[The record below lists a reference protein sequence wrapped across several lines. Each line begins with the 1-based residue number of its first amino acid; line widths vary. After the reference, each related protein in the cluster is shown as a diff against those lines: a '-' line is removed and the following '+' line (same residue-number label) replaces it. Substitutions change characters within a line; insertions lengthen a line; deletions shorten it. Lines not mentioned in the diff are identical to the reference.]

1 MTGGARA
8 GGRVGGAWQS
18 GRVPSATRARAGARP
33 SGNVRSWDEP
43 TLAPVVL
50 VRGPEELLRER
61 AVDSLVAL
69 ARQQDP
75 ETEKVVLDGPLYGPG
90 QLQVAASPSLFGEA
104 KIVVITAA
112 DAGTDELY
120 ADVLDHVASPD
131 PETTVVVVHGSG
143 QRGKKMLDAIVASGA
158 PILQCDEIKRD
169 ADKAEFVS
177 RELREA
183 RRRAEPEAVR
193 ALIDALGN
201 DLRELASAVS
211 QLLADTSGT
220 ITVGIVDRYYGGRV
234 EATGF
239 KVADAAVAGD
249 AGGAVAL
256 LRHALATGADPVPLV
271 AALAMRLRTLAKVAA
286 LRGGSVTA
294 RELGLQDWQVRNA
307 QKDLQ
312 RWTPEGLAGAITA
325 VAQADAEVKG
335 AGRDPV
341 YAVERAVL
349 TIARSVRPS
358 GRR

>member
-1 MTGGARA
+1 MPPA
-8 GGRVGGAWQS
+8 S
-18 GRVPSATRARAGARP
+18 RARARSGARP
-33 SGNVRSWDEP
+33 PAGNVRSWDEP

-61 AVDSLVAL
+61 AVDGLVAL
-69 ARQQDP
+69 ARERDP
-75 ETEKVVLDGPLYGPG
+75 QTEKVVLDGAAYGVG

-104 KIVVITAA
+104 KVVVITAA
-112 DAGTDELY
+112 DAGADDLY
-120 ADVLDHVASPD
+120 ADLIDHVAHPD

-143 QRGKKMLDAIVASGA
+143 QRGKRMLDAVIGSGA
-158 PILQCDEIKRD
+158 PVLQCDALTRD
-169 ADKAEFVS
+169 ADKAEFVA
-177 RELREA
+177 RELRAA

-193 ALIDALGN
+193 ALLDALGA
-201 DLRELASAVS
+201 DLRELASAVA
-211 QLLADTSGT
+211 QLIADTTGT
-220 ITVGIVDRYYGGRV
+220 ISVGVVDRYYGGRV

-271 AALAMRLRTLAKVAA
+271 AALALRLRTLAKVAA

-325 VAQADAEVKG
+325 VAQADADVKG

-341 YAVERAVL
+341 YAVETAVL
-349 TIARSVRPS
+349 TIARAARPS
-358 GRR
+358 RPTR

>member
-1 MTGGARA
+1 M
-8 GGRVGGAWQS
+8 
-18 GRVPSATRARAGARP
+18 PPATRARAGARKP
-33 SGNVRSWDEP
+33 AGNVRAWDEP
-43 TLAPVVL
+43 TLAPLVL

-61 AVDSLVAL
+61 AVDALVSL
-69 ARQQDP
+69 AREQDP
-75 ETEKVVLDGPLYGPG
+75 ATEKVELDGATYGAG

-104 KIVVITAA
+104 KIVVVTGA

-120 ADVLDHVASPD
+120 ADLLDLVEHPD

-143 QRGKKMLDAIVASGA
+143 QRGKKALDAIVVSGA
-158 PILQCDEIKRD
+158 PILQCDAVTRD
-169 ADKAEFVS
+169 ADKAEFVA
-177 RELREA
+177 RELRAA

-193 ALIDALGN
+193 ALIDALGT

-211 QLLADTSGT
+211 QLVADTTGT
-220 ITVGIVDRYYGGRV
+220 ISVAVVDRYYGGRV

-256 LRHALATGADPVPLV
+256 LRHALDTGADPVPLV
-271 AALAMRLRTLAKVAA
+271 AALAIRLRTLAKVAA
-286 LRGGSVTA
+286 LRGGAVTA

-307 QKDLQ
+307 QRDLQ
-312 RWTPEGLAGAITA
+312 RWTPEGLATAISA

-335 AGRDPV
+335 EGRDPV
-341 YAVERAVL
+341 YAVEKAVL
-349 TIARSVRPS
+349 TIARTVRTS

>member
-1 MTGGARA
+1 M
-8 GGRVGGAWQS
+8 
-18 GRVPSATRARAGARP
+18 PPATRARAGARKP
-33 SGNVRSWDEP
+33 AGNVRAWDEP

-50 VRGPEELLRER
+50 VRGPEDLLRER
-61 AVDSLVAL
+61 AVDGLVGL
-69 ARQQDP
+69 ARERDP
-75 ETEKVVLDGPLYGPG
+75 ETEKVELDGTTYGAG

-104 KIVVITAA
+104 KIVVVTAA

-120 ADVLDHVASPD
+120 ADLLDHVARPD

-143 QRGKKMLDAIVASGA
+143 QRGKKMLDAIVASGS
-158 PILQCDEIKRD
+158 PVLQCDAVTRD
-169 ADKAEFVS
+169 ADKAEFVA
-177 RELREA
+177 RELRTA

-193 ALIDALGN
+193 ALVDALGT

-211 QLLADTSGT
+211 QLVADTSGT
-220 ITVGIVDRYYGGRV
+220 ISAGVVDRYYGGRV

-256 LRHALATGADPVPLV
+256 LRHALDTGADPVPLV

-286 LRGGSVTA
+286 LRGGAVTA

-307 QKDLQ
+307 QRDLQ
-312 RWTPEGLAGAITA
+312 RWTPEGLATAISA

-335 AGRDPV
+335 EGRDPV
-341 YAVERAVL
+341 FAVEKAVL
-349 TIARSVRPS
+349 TIARTVRPS